1 MKKGSQLTRL
11 FTRQLMKLTTTG
23 NIDLLR
29 QRYLGTQTC
38 KQLLM
43 EKPLG
48 YEKLSFLF
56 VLLIFG
62 WIISILI
69 VLFEY
74 MTQTKKKDYE
84 VTKKGKEVEKIIG
97 EILEAQGLSNQE
109 TKNVLGRLL
118 QKCIE
123 KETEQCIEKSV
134 IIM

>member
-1 MKKGSQLTRL
+1 MKKGSQLTRI
-11 FTRQLMKLTTTG
+11 FTRELMKLTTTG

-74 MTQTKKKDYE
+74 MTQTKKKDHE

-123 KETEQCIEKSV
+123 KETEQCKENSV